1 MINRNFVSHYP
12 GVTLVVDVNECL
24 DRKQSEHIL
33 SVLKSST
40 SNIHDIIP
48 ECAIKYYDTL
58 VKAKESKTDNGEH
71 FHGLAQ
77 IWHLKYGGFYGIV
90 IS

>member
-33 SVLKSST
+33 SILKSST
-40 SNIHDIIP
+40 SNTHDIIP

-71 FHGLAQ
+71 FHDLAQ
-77 IWHLKYGGFYGIV
+77 ICHLKYGGFYGIM